1 MSAYLKNI
9 AGKAGIVVAVL
20 AAIVVGYLV
29 RGAVQEPAPA
39 PTAAEEASADTG
51 EQETQWWTCSMH
63 PQIRQPAPGQC
74 PICAMDLIPVSDGGA
89 GGGGAR
95 RLTMSEGARR
105 LAEIET
111 SPVQRQ
117 FVTRPVRLVGKV
129 DYDEQLVRRIAAWVP
144 GRLDR
149 LYVDFTGT
157 RVREGEHLVYLYS
170 PELISAQEELLQAL
184 KSMKELE
191 GSEMDFVRSAT
202 RGTVEAAREK
212 LRLSGLTRE
221 QIKEL
226 EETGKPQDHLTIYAP
241 IGGTVIHKHAR
252 EGMYV
257 KTGDR
262 IYTIADLS
270 HVWIRLDAYESDM
283 SWVRYGQEVEF
294 TVEAMPGRKF
304 TGKISFVDPILN
316 ERTRTVKVRVDVP
329 NPDGRLKP
337 GMFVRAVVRATIGES
352 GRVRQPDMSGKWMCP
367 MHPSVVKE
375 ESGDCTICGMPLE
388 RAETL
393 PFVDDAKDMEPPLVI
408 PATAPLITGERAVV
422 YVEVPEQER
431 PTYEGREIVLGPRA
445 GDYYVVA
452 EGLEEG
458 ERVVM
463 RGNFKIDS
471 ALQIQA
477 KPSMMSPADE
487 EPEHRQH
494 ARARLEAPEELAELI
509 GETLQDYY
517 ALQEALAADG
527 VQGPS
532 GAARALQANL
542 ESADVS
548 FDDPAVEQ
556 AWRDRAPALRATAGT
571 IVEAD
576 GIEAQRKHF
585 AHLSGLVHELL
596 VTFGVPG
603 DEPIYVL
610 HCPMAFDNE
619 GADWLQPDKETRNPF
634 YGAKMLKCGEVV
646 HTLKPQREESEGGMD
661 HD

>member
-29 RGAVQEPAPA
+29 RGAMQEPAPA
-39 PTAAEEASADTG
+39 AAEEASADTG
-51 EQETQWWTCSMH
+51 EEETQWWTCSMH
-63 PQIRQPAPGQC
+63 PQIRQPRPGQC

-337 GMFVRAVVRATIGES
+337 GMFVRAVVRATIGEG
-352 GRVRQPDMSGKWMCP
+352 GRVRQPDMGGKWMCP

-375 ESGDCTICGMPLE
+375 DPGDCTICGMPLE

-408 PATAPLITGERAVV
+408 PATAPLITGERAVA
-422 YVEVPEQER
+422 YVEVPDR
-431 PTYEGREIVLGPRA
+431 KKPTYEGREIVLGPRA

-458 ERVVM
+458 ERVVT

-477 KPSMMSPADE
+477 KPSMMSPEDE
-487 EPEHRQH
+487 EPEHRKH
-494 ARARLEAPEELAELI
+494 ARARLEAPEQLAGLI
-509 GETLQDYY
+509 GEALQDYY
-517 ALQEALAADG
+517 ALQEALVAED
-527 VQGPS
+527 VQGAS
-532 GAARALQANL
+532 GAARALRANL

-571 IVEAD
+571 VVEAD
-576 GIEAQRKHF
+576 GIAAQRKHF

-619 GADWLQPDKETRNPF
+619 GADWLQPDRETRNPF

-661 HD
+661 ND